1 MAGEVEVIKAVEG
14 NGTRR
19 RNMIGSGLS
28 IERKRVAAYVRV
40 STDGEEQLQSFQSQK
55 TYYQEKISKNKEWV
69 MVGIYA
75 DEAITG
81 TKTVK
86 RDGFLK
92 MINDC
97 MSGMIDVILTKSI
110 SRFSRNLVD
119 TLQYVRMLK
128 EKGIAVIFEKENINT
143 LSMESEMALA
153 LLSTLAQNE
162 VESLSANV
170 KMGIKMKMK
179 RGEMMGFNGCLGYD
193 YHPEDKSITVNPE
206 EAEIVREIFDMYLRG
221 YGAPTIAKELTR
233 LGRKNKKGE
242 VKWTESGIRT
252 IINNEKYKGDL
263 RLGKTF
269 TVDPIS
275 KRRLENMGEEE
286 QYYIKE
292 HHEPIVSP
300 QVWDAAQ
307 EIKKSRYRKNAMAIE
322 GTRKKYSRKF
332 AFSSMCECG
341 FCGKYLTRRSH
352 NQTTTQTKP
361 VWKCRTATNFGIENC
376 PHSKSIDEAIIE
388 NAFLEMFHLLADNFD
403 DVLDSVICSVEET
416 LSNDESAKHTNVDT
430 HSRLICYDILD
441 LGKQLQPIGMLVV
454 LDSILNRITQN
465 RAKGRN
471 TFIFIDEIYLLFQ
484 HEYSANFLFTLW
496 KRVRK
501 YGAYCTGITQN
512 VDDLLQS
519 HTARTMLAN
528 SEFIIMLNQASTD
541 RIELAKLLNISDLQ
555 MSYITNVGAGQG
567 LLKVGSS
574 LVPFVNKFPR
584 NTELYKLMTT
594 KFGEC

>member
-1 MAGEVEVIKAVEG
+1 MAGEVEVIKAAGE
-14 NGTRR
+14 NGSRR
-19 RNMIGSGLS
+19 RNFVGNGISL
-28 IERKRVAAYVRV
+28 ERKRVAAYVRV
-40 STDGEEQLQSFQSQK
+40 STDDEEQLQSFQSQK
-55 TYYQEKISKNKEWV
+55 TYYQDKISQNKEWV

-193 YHPEDKSITVNPE
+193 YHPEDKTITVNQE

-221 YGAPTIAKELTR
+221 YGGMTIAKELTR
-233 LGRKNKKGE
+233 LGRKNKRGE
-242 VKWTESGIRT
+242 VKWTPSGMLT
-252 IINNEKYKGDL
+252 IISNEKYKGDL
-263 RLGKTF
+263 LLGKTF

-286 QYYIKE
+286 QYYIKD
-292 HHEPIVSP
+292 HHEPIVSSEI
-300 QVWDAAQ
+300 WDAAQ
-307 EIKKSRYRKNAMAIE
+307 EIKKSRYRKCHIVIE
-322 GTRKKYSRKF
+322 GTRRTYSRKF
-332 AFSSMCECG
+332 AFSSMCQCG

-352 NQTTTQTKP
+352 HQTTTSKKP
-361 VWKCRTATNFGIENC
+361 VWKCRTATNLGIENC

-416 LSNDESAKHTNVDT
+416 LSNDESAVKLQ
-430 HSRLICYDILD
+430 RLNKELSSLESKRKKLTDMLLDDKITKEAYDVKYSDLTRKMNHIQKELSIC
-441 LGKQLQPIGMLVV
+441 
-454 LDSILNRITQN
+454 
-465 RAKGRN
+465 
-471 TFIFIDEIYLLFQ
+471 
-484 HEYSANFLFTLW
+484 SANVESAKYVGRRMKEIRTCIAEADMLDKFD
-496 KRVRK
+496 RVVFESIVEK
-501 YGAYCTGITQN
+501 VIVGNMDEDGK
-512 VDDLLQS
+512 VD
-519 HTARTMLAN
+519 
-528 SEFIIMLNQASTD
+528 
-541 RIELAKLLNISDLQ
+541 
-555 MSYITNVGAGQG
+555 
-567 LLKVGSS
+567 
-574 LVPFVNKFPR
+574 P
-584 NTELYKLMTT
+584 YKLTFVLKGMDNRVIADARNRY
-594 KFGEC
+594 KNRNKQVV

>member
-19 RNMIGSGLS
+19 RNMIGNGLP
-28 IERKRVAAYVRV
+28 IDRKRVAVYVRV

-55 TYYQEKISKNKEWV
+55 EYYQDKISKNKEWV

-97 MSGMIDVILTKSI
+97 MAGMVDVILTKSI

-128 EKGIAVIFEKENINT
+128 DKGIAVIFEKENINT

-170 KMGIKMKMK
+170 KLGIKMKMK

-193 YHPEDKSITVNPE
+193 YHPEDKSITINPE
-206 EAEIVREIFDMYLRG
+206 EAEVVREIYDMYLSG

-242 VKWTESGIRT
+242 VKWTDSGIRS

-263 RLGKTF
+263 LLGKTF

-300 QVWDAAQ
+300 EIWEAAQ
-307 EIKKSRYRKNAMAIE
+307 EIKKSRYRRSTMSVP
-322 GTRKKYSRKF
+322 GTRKKYSRKY

-341 FCGKYLTRRSH
+341 FCGKYMTRRAH

-403 DVLDSVICSVEET
+403 DVLDSVIRSVEET
-416 LSNDESAKHTNVDT
+416 LSDDESAVKLQ
-430 HSRLICYDILD
+430 RLDKSLSSMESKRKKLTDMLLDDKITKEAYDAKYNELTRKINQVK
-441 LGKQLQPIGMLVV
+441 GE
-454 LDSILNRITQN
+454 
-465 RAKGRN
+465 RA
-471 TFIFIDEIYLLFQ
+471 L
-484 HEYSANFLFTLW
+484 YSANVEAQQHISRRMREIRACIAEADMLDKFD
-496 KRVRK
+496 RVVFESIVEK
-501 YGAYCTGITQN
+501 VIVGDISE
-512 VDDLLQS
+512 D
-519 HTARTMLAN
+519 RT
-528 SEFIIMLNQASTD
+528 ID
-541 RIELAKLLNISDLQ
+541 
-555 MSYITNVGAGQG
+555 
-567 LLKVGSS
+567 
-574 LVPFVNKFPR
+574 P
-584 NTELYKLMTT
+584 YKLTFELKGMEDRVVSDA
-594 KFGEC
+594 KNRYKNLNKKVV

>member
-14 NGTRR
+14 NATRR
-19 RNMIGSGLS
+19 RSMIGNGLS
-28 IERKRVAAYVRV
+28 IDRKRVAAYVRV

-55 TYYQEKISKNKEWV
+55 EYYQDKISKNKEWV
-69 MVGIYA
+69 MVSIYA

-97 MSGMIDVILTKSI
+97 MAGMVDVILAKSI

-128 EKGIAVIFEKENINT
+128 DKGIAVIFEKENINT

-170 KMGIKMKMK
+170 KLGIKMKMK
-179 RGEMMGFNGCLGYD
+179 RGELMGFNGCLGYD
-193 YHPEDKSITVNPE
+193 YHPEDKSITVNQE
-206 EAEIVREIFDMYLRG
+206 EAEVVREIFDMYLSG
-221 YGAPTIAKELTR
+221 YGALTIAKELTR

-242 VKWTESGIRT
+242 VKWTDSGIRS

-263 RLGKTF
+263 LLGKTF

-300 QVWDAAQ
+300 EIWDAAQ
-307 EIKKSRYRKNAMAIE
+307 EIKKSRYRRSTMSVP
-322 GTRKKYSRKF
+322 GTRKKYSRKY

-341 FCGKYLTRRSH
+341 FCGKYMIRRAH

-388 NAFLEMFHLLADNFD
+388 NAFLEIFHLLADNFD
-403 DVLDSVICSVEET
+403 DVLDSVIRSVEET
-416 LSNDESAKHTNVDT
+416 LSDDESAVKLQ
-430 HSRLICYDILD
+430 RLDKSLSSMESKRKKLTDMLLDDKITKEAYDAKYNELTRKIN
-441 LGKQLQPIGMLVV
+441 Q
-454 LDSILNRITQN
+454 
-465 RAKGRN
+465 AKGERA
-471 TFIFIDEIYLLFQ
+471 L
-484 HEYSANFLFTLW
+484 YSANVEAQQHISQRMREIRTCIAEADMLDKFD
-496 KRVRK
+496 RVVFEIIVDK
-501 YGAYCTGITQN
+501 VIVGDISEDGII
-512 VDDLLQS
+512 D
-519 HTARTMLAN
+519 
-528 SEFIIMLNQASTD
+528 
-541 RIELAKLLNISDLQ
+541 
-555 MSYITNVGAGQG
+555 
-567 LLKVGSS
+567 
-574 LVPFVNKFPR
+574 P
-584 NTELYKLMTT
+584 YKLTFVLKGMEDRVVSDARNRY
-594 KFGEC
+594 KNLNKKVV

>member
-1 MAGEVEVIKAVEG
+1 
-14 NGTRR
+14 
-19 RNMIGSGLS
+19 
-28 IERKRVAAYVRV
+28 
-40 STDGEEQLQSFQSQK
+40 
-55 TYYQEKISKNKEWV
+55 
-69 MVGIYA
+69 
-75 DEAITG
+75 
-81 TKTVK
+81 
-86 RDGFLK
+86 
-92 MINDC
+92 
-97 MSGMIDVILTKSI
+97 
-110 SRFSRNLVD
+110 
-119 TLQYVRMLK
+119 MLK

-193 YHPEDKSITVNPE
+193 YHPEDKSITVNPG

-300 QVWDAAQ
+300 EIWDAAQ
-307 EIKKSRYRKNAMAIE
+307 EIKKSRYRKNAMSIE

-341 FCGKYLTRRSH
+341 FCGKYLTRRAH

-388 NAFLEMFHLLADNFD
+388 NAFIEMFHLLADNFD
-403 DVLDSVICSVEET
+403 DVLDLVIHSVEET
-416 LSNDESAKHTNVDT
+416 LSNDESAIKLQKVNKT
-430 HSRLICYDILD
+430 LD
-441 LGKQLQPIGMLVV
+441 LLESKRKKLTDML
-454 LDSILNRITQN
+454 LDDKITKEAYDAKYNELTRKINQTKGERSLYSSNVEAQKHVSQRMKEIRACITEADMLDKFDRAVFESIVEKVIVGDMNE
-465 RAKGRN
+465 
-471 TFIFIDEIYLLFQ
+471 D
-484 HEYSANFLFTLW
+484 
-496 KRVRK
+496 
-501 YGAYCTGITQN
+501 GI
-512 VDDLLQS
+512 VD
-519 HTARTMLAN
+519 
-528 SEFIIMLNQASTD
+528 
-541 RIELAKLLNISDLQ
+541 
-555 MSYITNVGAGQG
+555 
-567 LLKVGSS
+567 
-574 LVPFVNKFPR
+574 P
-584 NTELYKLMTT
+584 YKLTFVLKGMDDRVVPDA
-594 KFGEC
+594 KRRYKNLNKKIG

>member
-19 RNMIGSGLS
+19 RNMIGNGLP
-28 IERKRVAAYVRV
+28 IDRKRVAAYVRV

-55 TYYQEKISKNKEWV
+55 EYYQDKISKNKEWV

-97 MSGMIDVILTKSI
+97 MAGMVDVILTKSI

-128 EKGIAVIFEKENINT
+128 DKGIAVIFEKENINT

-170 KMGIKMKMK
+170 KLGIKMKMK

-193 YHPEDKSITVNPE
+193 YHPEDKSITINPE
-206 EAEIVREIFDMYLRG
+206 EAEVVREIYDMYLSG

-242 VKWTESGIRT
+242 VKWTDSGIRS

-263 RLGKTF
+263 LLGKTF

-300 QVWDAAQ
+300 EIWEAAQ
-307 EIKKSRYRKNAMAIE
+307 EIKKSRYRRSTMSVP
-322 GTRKKYSRKF
+322 GTRKKYSRKY

-341 FCGKYLTRRSH
+341 FCGKYMTRRAH

-376 PHSKSIDEAIIE
+376 PHSKSIDEAIVE

-403 DVLDSVICSVEET
+403 DVLDSVIRSVEET
-416 LSNDESAKHTNVDT
+416 LSDDESAVKLQ
-430 HSRLICYDILD
+430 RLDKSLSSMESKRKKLTDMLLDDKITKEAYDAKYNELTRKINQVK
-441 LGKQLQPIGMLVV
+441 GE
-454 LDSILNRITQN
+454 
-465 RAKGRN
+465 RA
-471 TFIFIDEIYLLFQ
+471 L
-484 HEYSANFLFTLW
+484 YSANVEAQQHISRRMREIRACIAEADMLDKFD
-496 KRVRK
+496 RVVFESIVEK
-501 YGAYCTGITQN
+501 VIVGDI
-512 VDDLLQS
+512 
-519 HTARTMLAN
+519 
-528 SEFIIMLNQASTD
+528 SEDGTID
-541 RIELAKLLNISDLQ
+541 
-555 MSYITNVGAGQG
+555 
-567 LLKVGSS
+567 
-574 LVPFVNKFPR
+574 P
-584 NTELYKLMTT
+584 YKLTFVLKGMEDRVVSDA
-594 KFGEC
+594 KNRYKNLNKKVV

>member
-1 MAGEVEVIKAVEG
+1 MAGEVEVIKAAGE
-14 NGTRR
+14 NGSRR
-19 RNMIGSGLS
+19 RNLIGNGLS
-28 IERKRVAAYVRV
+28 LDRKRVAAYVRV

-55 TYYQEKISKNKEWV
+55 EYYQEKISKNKEWV
-69 MVGIYA
+69 MVGIYS

-81 TKTVK
+81 TKTIK

-97 MSGMIDVILTKSI
+97 MAGMIDVILTKSI

-193 YHPEDKSITVNPE
+193 YHPEDKSITVNQE

-221 YGAPTIAKELTR
+221 YGGMTIAKELTR
-233 LGRKNKKGE
+233 LGRRNKRGE
-242 VKWTESGIRT
+242 VKWTDSGIRT
-252 IINNEKYKGDL
+252 IISNEKYKGDL
-263 RLGKTF
+263 LLGKTF

-300 QVWDAAQ
+300 EIWDAAQ
-307 EIKKSRYRKNAMAIE
+307 AIRKSRYRKNTMAVE
-322 GTRKKYSRKF
+322 GTRTKYSRKY

-352 NQTTTQTKP
+352 HQTTTSKKP
-361 VWKCRTATNFGIENC
+361 VWKCRTATNLGIENC

-403 DVLDSVICSVEET
+403 DVLDSVIRSVEET
-416 LSNDESAKHTNVDT
+416 LSNDDSAIKLQRLEKALSKQESKRKKLTDMLLDDKITKEAYDAKYQDLTRKIHQLNEEMSLYSANVESAKYVSRRMKEIRACIAEADMLDKFDRVVFESIVEKVIVGDMDEDGTVDPYKLT
-430 HSRLICYDILD
+430 FVL
-441 LGKQLQPIGMLVV
+441 KGM
-454 LDSILNRITQN
+454 D
-465 RAKGRN
+465 
-471 TFIFIDEIYLLFQ
+471 
-484 HEYSANFLFTLW
+484 
-496 KRVRK
+496 
-501 YGAYCTGITQN
+501 
-512 VDDLLQS
+512 
-519 HTARTMLAN
+519 
-528 SEFIIMLNQASTD
+528 D
-541 RIELAKLLNISDLQ
+541 RIIPDAKNW
-555 MSYITNVGAGQG
+555 
-567 LLKVGSS
+567 
-574 LVPFVNKFPR
+574 
-584 NTELYKLMTT
+584 YKNQ
-594 KFGEC
+594 KKQVV

>member
-19 RNMIGSGLS
+19 RNMIGNGLS
-28 IERKRVAAYVRV
+28 IDRKRVAAYVRV
-40 STDGEEQLQSFQSQK
+40 STDGEGQLQSFQSQK
-55 TYYQEKISKNKEWV
+55 EYYQDKIFKNKEWV

-97 MSGMIDVILTKSI
+97 MAGMVDVILTKSI

-128 EKGIAVIFEKENINT
+128 DKGIAVIFEKENINT

-170 KMGIKMKMK
+170 KLGIKMKMK

-193 YHPEDKSITVNPE
+193 YHPEDKSITINPE
-206 EAEIVREIFDMYLRG
+206 EAEVVREIYDMYLSG

-242 VKWTESGIRT
+242 VKWTDSGIRS

-263 RLGKTF
+263 LLGKTF

-300 QVWDAAQ
+300 EIWEAAQ
-307 EIKKSRYRKNAMAIE
+307 EIKKSRYRRSTMSVP
-322 GTRKKYSRKF
+322 GTRKKYSRKY

-341 FCGKYLTRRSH
+341 FCGKYMTRRAH

-361 VWKCRTATNFGIENC
+361 VWKCRTATNFGIESC

-403 DVLDSVICSVEET
+403 DVLDSVIRSVEET
-416 LSNDESAKHTNVDT
+416 LSDDESAVKLQRLDKSLSSMESKRKKLTDMLLDDKITKEAYDAKYNELTRKINQVKGERALYFANVEAQQ
-430 HSRLICYDILD
+430 HISRRMREIRTCIAEADMLDKFDRVVFESIVEKVIVGDISEDGTIDPYRLTFV
-441 LGKQLQPIGMLVV
+441 LKGMEDRVV
-454 LDSILNRITQN
+454 TDAKNRYKNLNR
-465 RAKGRN
+465 
-471 TFIFIDEIYLLFQ
+471 
-484 HEYSANFLFTLW
+484 
-496 KRVRK
+496 
-501 YGAYCTGITQN
+501 
-512 VDDLLQS
+512 
-519 HTARTMLAN
+519 
-528 SEFIIMLNQASTD
+528 
-541 RIELAKLLNISDLQ
+541 
-555 MSYITNVGAGQG
+555 
-567 LLKVGSS
+567 KV
-574 LVPFVNKFPR
+574 V
-584 NTELYKLMTT
+584 
-594 KFGEC
+594 

>member
-14 NGTRR
+14 NGIRR
-19 RNMIGSGLS
+19 RNMVGNGLS
-28 IERKRVAAYVRV
+28 IERKKVAAYVRV

-55 TYYQEKISKNKEWV
+55 TYYQEKISKEKEWV

-92 MINDC
+92 MFNDC
-97 MSGMIDVILTKSI
+97 MAGMIDVILTKSI

-193 YHPEDKSITVNPE
+193 YHPEDKSITVNPG
-206 EAEIVREIFDMYLRG
+206 EAESVREIFDMYLRG

-300 QVWDAAQ
+300 EIWDAAQ
-307 EIKKSRYRKNAMAIE
+307 EIKKSRYRKNAMSIE

-341 FCGKYLTRRSH
+341 FCGKYLTRRAH

-388 NAFLEMFHLLADNFD
+388 NAFIEMFHLLADNFD
-403 DVLDSVICSVEET
+403 DVLDLVIHSVEET
-416 LSNDESAKHTNVDT
+416 LSNDESAIKLQKVNKT
-430 HSRLICYDILD
+430 LD
-441 LGKQLQPIGMLVV
+441 LLESKRKKLTDML
-454 LDSILNRITQN
+454 LDDKITKEAYDAKYNELTRKINQTKGERSLYSSNVEAQKHVSQRMKEIRACITEADMLDKFDRAVFESIVEKVIVGDMNE
-465 RAKGRN
+465 
-471 TFIFIDEIYLLFQ
+471 D
-484 HEYSANFLFTLW
+484 
-496 KRVRK
+496 
-501 YGAYCTGITQN
+501 GI
-512 VDDLLQS
+512 VD
-519 HTARTMLAN
+519 
-528 SEFIIMLNQASTD
+528 
-541 RIELAKLLNISDLQ
+541 
-555 MSYITNVGAGQG
+555 
-567 LLKVGSS
+567 
-574 LVPFVNKFPR
+574 P
-584 NTELYKLMTT
+584 YKLTFVLKGMDDRVVPDA
-594 KFGEC
+594 KRRYKNLNKKIG

>member
-14 NGTRR
+14 NASRR
-19 RNMIGSGLS
+19 RSMIGNGLS
-28 IERKRVAAYVRV
+28 INRKWVAAYVRV

-55 TYYQEKISKNKEWV
+55 EYYQDKISKNKEWV

-97 MSGMIDVILTKSI
+97 MAGMVDVILTKSI

-128 EKGIAVIFEKENINT
+128 DKGIAVIFEKENINT

-170 KMGIKMKMK
+170 KLGIKMKMK
-179 RGEMMGFNGCLGYD
+179 RGELMGFNGCLGYD
-193 YHPEDKSITVNPE
+193 YHPEDKSITVNQE
-206 EAEIVREIFDMYLRG
+206 EAEVVREIFDMYLSG

-242 VKWTESGIRT
+242 VKWTDSGIWS

-263 RLGKTF
+263 LIGKTF

-300 QVWDAAQ
+300 EIWNAAQ
-307 EIKKSRYRKNAMAIE
+307 EIKKSRYRRSTMSVP
-322 GTRKKYSRKF
+322 GTRKKYSRKY

-341 FCGKYLTRRSH
+341 FCGKYMTRRAH

-403 DVLDSVICSVEET
+403 DVLDSVIRSVEET
-416 LSNDESAKHTNVDT
+416 LSDDESAVKLQ
-430 HSRLICYDILD
+430 RLDKSLSSMESKRKKLTDMLLDDKITKEAYDAKYNELTRKIN
-441 LGKQLQPIGMLVV
+441 Q
-454 LDSILNRITQN
+454 
-465 RAKGRN
+465 AKGERA
-471 TFIFIDEIYLLFQ
+471 L
-484 HEYSANFLFTLW
+484 YSANVEAQQQISQRMREIRTCIAEADMLDKFD
-496 KRVRK
+496 RVVFES
-501 YGAYCTGITQN
+501 I
-512 VDDLLQS
+512 VDKVIVGDI
-519 HTARTMLAN
+519 
-528 SEFIIMLNQASTD
+528 SEDGTIDS
-541 RIELAKLLNISDLQ
+541 
-555 MSYITNVGAGQG
+555 
-567 LLKVGSS
+567 
-574 LVPFVNKFPR
+574 
-584 NTELYKLMTT
+584 YKLTFVLKGMEDRVVSDA
-594 KFGEC
+594 KNRYKNMNKKVV

>member
-14 NGTRR
+14 NATRR
-19 RNMIGSGLS
+19 RSMIGNGLS
-28 IERKRVAAYVRV
+28 IDRKRVAAYVRV

-55 TYYQEKISKNKEWV
+55 EYYQDKISKNKEWV

-97 MSGMIDVILTKSI
+97 MAGMVDVILTKSI

-128 EKGIAVIFEKENINT
+128 DKGIAVIFEKENINT

-170 KMGIKMKMK
+170 KLGIKMKMK
-179 RGEMMGFNGCLGYD
+179 RGELMGFNGCLGYD
-193 YHPEDKSITVNPE
+193 YHSEDKSITVNQE
-206 EAEIVREIFDMYLRG
+206 EAEVVREIFDMYLSG

-242 VKWTESGIRT
+242 VKWTDSGIRS

-263 RLGKTF
+263 LLGKTF

-300 QVWDAAQ
+300 EIWDAAQ
-307 EIKKSRYRKNAMAIE
+307 EIKKSRYRRSTMSVP
-322 GTRKKYSRKF
+322 GTRKKYSRKY

-341 FCGKYLTRRSH
+341 FCGKYMTRRAH

-403 DVLDSVICSVEET
+403 DVLDSVIRSVEET
-416 LSNDESAKHTNVDT
+416 LSDDESAVKLQ
-430 HSRLICYDILD
+430 RLDKSLSSMESKRKKLTDMLLDDKITKEAYDAKYNELTRKIN
-441 LGKQLQPIGMLVV
+441 Q
-454 LDSILNRITQN
+454 
-465 RAKGRN
+465 AKGERA
-471 TFIFIDEIYLLFQ
+471 L
-484 HEYSANFLFTLW
+484 YSANVEAQQHISRRMREIRTCIAEANMLDKFD
-496 KRVRK
+496 RVVFESIVDK
-501 YGAYCTGITQN
+501 VIVGDISEDGAI
-512 VDDLLQS
+512 D
-519 HTARTMLAN
+519 
-528 SEFIIMLNQASTD
+528 
-541 RIELAKLLNISDLQ
+541 
-555 MSYITNVGAGQG
+555 
-567 LLKVGSS
+567 
-574 LVPFVNKFPR
+574 P
-584 NTELYKLMTT
+584 YKLTFVLKGMEYRVVSDAKNRYKNMNT
-594 KFGEC
+594 KVV

>member
-179 RGEMMGFNGCLGYD
+179 RGEMMGFNGCIGYD

-416 LSNDESAKHTNVDT
+416 LSNDESTVKLQRVDKMLEMLESKRKKLTDMLLDDKITKEAYDAKYNELTRKIN
-430 HSRLICYDILD
+430 
-441 LGKQLQPIGMLVV
+441 Q
-454 LDSILNRITQN
+454 
-465 RAKGRN
+465 AKGERS
-471 TFIFIDEIYLLFQ
+471 L
-484 HEYSANFLFTLW
+484 YSSNVEAQ
-496 KRVRK
+496 KRVGQRMREIRVCIAEADMLDK
-501 YGAYCTGITQN
+501 FDRVVFESIVEKVIVGDMNEDGT
-512 VDDLLQS
+512 VDPYKLTFVLKGMD
-519 HTARTMLAN
+519 
-528 SEFIIMLNQASTD
+528 D
-541 RIELAKLLNISDLQ
+541 RIVPDAKSRYKNP
-555 MSYITNVGAGQG
+555 NK
-567 LLKVGSS
+567 KVG
-574 LVPFVNKFPR
+574 
-584 NTELYKLMTT
+584 
-594 KFGEC
+594 

>member
-179 RGEMMGFNGCLGYD
+179 RGEMMGFNGCIGYD

-416 LSNDESAKHTNVDT
+416 LSNDESTVKLQRVDKMLEMLESKRKKLTDMLLDDKITKEAYDAKYNELTRKIN
-430 HSRLICYDILD
+430 
-441 LGKQLQPIGMLVV
+441 Q
-454 LDSILNRITQN
+454 
-465 RAKGRN
+465 AKGERS
-471 TFIFIDEIYLLFQ
+471 L
-484 HEYSANFLFTLW
+484 YSSNVEAQ
-496 KRVRK
+496 KRVGQRMREIRVCIAEADMLDK
-501 YGAYCTGITQN
+501 FDRVVFESIVEKVIVGDMNEDGT
-512 VDDLLQS
+512 VDPYKLTFVLKG
-519 HTARTMLAN
+519 M
-528 SEFIIMLNQASTD
+528 ED
-541 RIELAKLLNISDLQ
+541 RIVPDAKSRYKNP
-555 MSYITNVGAGQG
+555 NK
-567 LLKVGSS
+567 KVG
-574 LVPFVNKFPR
+574 
-584 NTELYKLMTT
+584 
-594 KFGEC
+594 

>member
-1 MAGEVEVIKAVEG
+1 MAGEVEVIKAAGG

-19 RNMIGSGLS
+19 RNMIGNGVS
-28 IERKRVAAYVRV
+28 INRKRVAAYVRV
-40 STDGEEQLQSFQSQK
+40 STNDAEQLQSFQSQK

-92 MINDC
+92 MVNDC

-143 LSMESEMALA
+143 LSMESEMALT
-153 LLSTLAQNE
+153 LLSAIAQNE

-179 RGEMMGFNGCLGYD
+179 RGELTGFNGCLGYD
-193 YHPEDKSITVNPE
+193 YHSEDKSITVNPE
-206 EAEIVREIFDMYLRG
+206 EAEIVCEIFDLYLRG

-242 VKWTESGIRT
+242 IKWTDSGVRG

-263 RLGKTF
+263 LLGKSF

-300 QVWDAAQ
+300 EIWDAAQ
-307 EIKKSRYRKNAMAIE
+307 EIKKSRYRMSTMSVP
-322 GTRKKYSRKF
+322 GTRKKYSRKY

-341 FCGKYLTRRSH
+341 FCGKYMTRRAH

-361 VWKCRTATNFGIENC
+361 VWKCRTSTNFGIENC
-376 PHSKSIDEAIIE
+376 PYSKSIDEAIIE

-403 DVLDSVICSVEET
+403 DVLDSVIHSVEET
-416 LSNDESAKHTNVDT
+416 LSNDESAVKLQRVDKT
-430 HSRLICYDILD
+430 LSMLESKRKKLTDMLLDDKITKDAYDAKYNELTRKIN
-441 LGKQLQPIGMLVV
+441 Q
-454 LDSILNRITQN
+454 
-465 RAKGRN
+465 AKGERSLYSSNVEAQKHISQRMREIRTCIAEADMLDKFDRVVFESIVEKVIVGDMN
-471 TFIFIDEIYLLFQ
+471 TD
-484 HEYSANFLFTLW
+484 
-496 KRVRK
+496 
-501 YGAYCTGITQN
+501 G
-512 VDDLLQS
+512 
-519 HTARTMLAN
+519 TADPYKLTFVLKGMD
-528 SEFIIMLNQASTD
+528 D
-541 RIELAKLLNISDLQ
+541 RIVPDAKNRYKSLNK
-555 MSYITNVGAGQG
+555 
-567 LLKVGSS
+567 KV
-574 LVPFVNKFPR
+574 V
-584 NTELYKLMTT
+584 
-594 KFGEC
+594 